1 MEAIKDVICKIV
13 LTIGIISLAAW
24 AILIQTFIAC
34 LISDWFKKKSPSYK
48 QYLDESANDL

>member
-1 MEAIKDVICKIV
+1 MEAIKDVVCKIV